1 MSNKEYLQKI
11 REYHEELRKDPVRL
25 KAFMRAVMGPPH
37 KTLEGKDKEKVMLLL
52 TMTEPYKQ
60 TNNQR
65 SWTDYYNIG
74 GKEYHATYFPED
86 KDGPIIDE
94 MLPEE
99 EDGSTT

>member
-1 MSNKEYLQKI
+1 MSNKEYLEKM

-25 KAFMRAVMGPPH
+25 KAFMRAVMGPPSR
-37 KTLEGKDKEKVMLLL
+37 TLEGKDKENVMLLL
-52 TMTEPYKQ
+52 SLTEPYKE
-60 TNNQR
+60 TNNQH
-65 SWTDYYNIG
+65 SWTAYYNIG

-99 EDGSTT
+99 E

>member
-1 MSNKEYLQKI
+1 MRKFN
-11 REYHEELRKDPVRL
+11 EELRNDPVRL
-25 KAFMRAVMGPPH
+25 KAFMRAVMGPPR

-52 TMTEPYKQ
+52 AMTEPYEQ
-60 TNNQR
+60 TNNQH

-99 EDGSTT
+99 E